1 MVRFVISHFKAYT
14 MQARYIKYILL
25 LFIITS
31 GSGAFAQ
38 IDNPMGGLAI
48 PKSNTTI
55 PAVAPKAK
63 ADAPTKKDEPRK
75 SFSSYDLQRT
85 DDNVSK
91 NESFAD
97 RGEEFRSKINQS
109 ISPRG
114 ESNAAFRGNQN
125 FGELRTKSGHLD
137 ILAADFGLEDGD
149 RIRVLVNDRV
159 VIQEFTL
166 TNFNRGLQITLQPGF
181 NKIDFEAMNQGT
193 SGPNTA
199 QFAIYDD
206 SDKLLMSNQWN
217 LATGFRASVMV
228 IKE

>member
-1 MVRFVISHFKAYT
+1 M
-14 MQARYIKYILL
+14 KYLFSILL
-25 LFIITS
+25 LTISTT
-31 GSGAFAQ
+31 GVYAQ
-38 IDNPMGGLAI
+38 VDNPMGGLAI
-48 PKSNTTI
+48 PKSNTAI

-63 ADAPTKKDEPRK
+63 ADVPTKKDEPRK
-75 SFSSYDLQRT
+75 SFTSYDLERT
-85 DDNVSK
+85 DEHVAK

-97 RGEEFRSKINQS
+97 RGEEFRSKINAS
-109 ISPRG
+109 VSPRG
-114 ESNAAFRGNQN
+114 ESNAAYRGNQH
-125 FGELRTKSGHLD
+125 FGELRTKSSRLD

-149 RIRVLVNDRV
+149 RIRVLVNDKV

-206 SDKLLMSNQWN
+206 TDKLLMSNQWN